1 MRHALTV
8 LVFAACGSP
17 REPGPQPRPIAPGPR
32 PAAPTADRPVA
43 PAPGLPVAPARGWLV
58 VAPTAPLGSLA
69 LALAPT
75 PATPASPLGEVAD
88 SVLPARD
95 ASSVASVGAL
105 APGAR
110 VSVLG
115 MVGGP
120 VAYTAGTR
128 AQVPYGCDG
137 NTLEVTPLAGPAQPR
152 GVAWVL
158 PAPLPAGWAPA
169 ALAVT
174 WTRRERARVGL
185 RIGDLDLEL
194 VRTAP
199 LRGTLTLARAGRV
212 IHRAAFERTLMD
224 GAPPELAT
232 IDLTDLGG
240 PGVPLPVGAWTLAP
254 GGPVLLA
261 LALPGFE
268 GVTLSGLLVHEAG
281 AAPVPGLEKYLYG
294 CAF

>member
-1 MRHALTV
+1 MRGGYRTPALDRARAPRYEWSMRPALAV
-8 LVFAACGSP
+8 LVIAACGTP
-17 REPGPQPRPIAPGPR
+17 REPAPP
-32 PAAPTADRPVA
+32 PTALTA
-43 PAPGLPVAPARGWLV
+43 PAPAVGRIT

-75 PATPASPLGEVAD
+75 SPTTPVGEIAG
-88 SVLPARD
+88 SFLPARD
-95 ASSVASVGAL
+95 VASVASLGTL

-115 MVGGP
+115 MAGGP
-120 VAYTAGTR
+120 VAYTAGAR
-128 AQVPYGCDG
+128 ALVPYGCDG
-137 NTLEVTPLAGPAQPR
+137 NTLEVTPLAGPAQAL
-152 GVAWVL
+152 GIAWVL

-185 RIGDLDLEL
+185 RLGDLDVEL

-199 LRGTLTLARAGRV
+199 LRGTLAIARAGRV
-212 IHRAAFERTLMD
+212 IHRAPFERQLMD

-232 IDLTDLGG
+232 IDLTDVGG

-261 LALPGFE
+261 LVLPGFE
-268 GVTLSGLLVHEAG
+268 GVTLSGLLVDEAG
-281 AAPVPGLEKYLYG
+281 AAPVPALEQYLYG

>member
-1 MRHALTV
+1 MRGGYRTTGLDPAGAPRYVWRMRPALAV
-8 LVFAACGSP
+8 LVIAACGSP
-17 REPGPQPRPIAPGPR
+17 REPAPP
-32 PAAPTADRPVA
+32 PTALPA
-43 PAPGLPVAPARGWLV
+43 PAVGRIT

-75 PATPASPLGEVAD
+75 TPTTPVGEIAG
-88 SVLPARD
+88 SFLPARD
-95 ASSVASVGAL
+95 VASVASLGTL

-115 MVGGP
+115 MAGGL
-120 VAYTAGTR
+120 VAYTAGAR
-128 AQVPYGCDG
+128 AMVPYGCDG
-137 NTLEVTPLAGPAQPR
+137 NTLEVTPLAGPALPP
-152 GVAWVL
+152 GIAWVL

-174 WTRRERARVGL
+174 WTRRERGRVGL
-185 RIGDLDLEL
+185 RLGDLEVEL

-199 LRGTLTLARAGRV
+199 LRGTLTIARAGRV
-212 IHRAAFERTLMD
+212 LHRAPFERQLMD

-232 IDLTDLGG
+232 IDLTDVGG

-261 LALPGFE
+261 LVLPGFE
-268 GVTLSGLLVHEAG
+268 GVTLSGLLVDEAG
-281 AAPVPGLEKYLYG
+281 AAPVPALEQYLYG